1 MMKTVIVGALGT
13 LLAGG
18 VLFARDNQTSKV
30 DSLSYF
36 ERIGL
41 ETQSPRVHTKGMDRH
56 KKYDQEGVAKEQTRA
71 GYRTVSTHDTVNAFI
86 PMGK

>member
-1 MMKTVIVGALGT
+1 MKKTVIVGALGT

-18 VLFARDNQTSKV
+18 VLFAKDNQTSKV

-56 KKYDQEGVAKEQTRA
+56 KNSKAERQVAKDTRD
-71 GYRTVSTHDTVNAFI
+71 GYSTVSTRDTVNAFI